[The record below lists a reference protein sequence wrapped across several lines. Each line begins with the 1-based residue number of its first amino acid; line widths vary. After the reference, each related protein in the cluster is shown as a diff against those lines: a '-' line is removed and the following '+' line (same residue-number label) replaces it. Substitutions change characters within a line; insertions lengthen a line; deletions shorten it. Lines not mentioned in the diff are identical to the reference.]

1 MSEDF
6 SNEDFIIEIKILA
19 DKVEKFQEA
28 LDDYCALMK
37 EAFLSMS
44 NQN

>member
-6 SNEDFIIEIKILA
+6 DNEEYIIEIKILT
-19 DKVEKFQEA
+19 DKVQKFQEA
-28 LDDYCALMK
+28 LDEYCLLMK
-37 EAFLSMS
+37 ESFLNMS

>member
-6 SNEDFIIEIKILA
+6 DKEEYIIEIKILA
-19 DKVEKFQEA
+19 DKVQKFQEA
-28 LDDYCALMK
+28 LDEYCLLMK
-37 EAFLSMS
+37 ETFLNMS